1 MLWWM
6 VPRACEKSH
15 GELCVHLLTN
25 STSLSL
31 LRQKAEST
39 RIKGVNFL
47 LRKNA
52 TYLVGRSR
60 VEEPAACH
68 LDPL

>member
-39 RIKGVNFL
+39 RIKGANFL
-47 LRKNA
+47 LRKYE
-52 TYLVGRSR
+52 TYLVDGAR